1 MCKRGRKPMP
11 DKHLVGVTFDG
22 DTYATLAAVCDVIGT
37 PIATY
42 VRNLVSRALACE
54 DNRPNISIEAST
66 PRTAMEFVGIKE
78 PTPIFPTTDTR
89 PITEVLLEEKASA
102 EAAAE
107 ETVEETV
114 EDTVEETKEDA
125 EPETPT
131 VNDDLDEQL
140 AALFGE

>member
-54 DNRPNISIEAST
+54 DNRPNISIEPAT
-66 PRTAMEFVGIKE
+66 PRTAAEFVGIKE
-78 PTPIFPTTDTR
+78 PTPIFPTSDTR
-89 PITEVLLEEKASA
+89 PITEVLLEEKA
-102 EAAAE
+102 AAE
-107 ETVEETV
+107 ETK
-114 EDTVEETKEDA
+114 EDAVEETKEDA

>member
-54 DNRPNISIEAST
+54 DNRPNISIEPAT

-78 PTPIFPTTDTR
+78 PTPIFPTSDTR
-89 PITEVLLEEKASA
+89 PITEVLLEEKAAA
-102 EAAAE
+102 EASADE
-107 ETVEETV
+107 
-114 EDTVEETKEDA
+114 TVEETKEDA

>member
-37 PIATY
+37 PIATH
-42 VRNLVSRALACE
+42 VRNIVIRALACE
-54 DNRPNISIEAST
+54 ENRPNISIEPAT
-66 PRTAMEFVGIKE
+66 PRTAVEFVGIKE

-89 PITEVLLEEKASA
+89 PITEVLLEEKAAA

-107 ETVEETV
+107 EK
-114 EDTVEETKEDA
+114 VEETKEDA

>member
-22 DTYATLAAVCDVIGT
+22 ETYATLAAVCDVIGT

-42 VRNLVSRALACE
+42 VRNIVSRALACE
-54 DNRPNISIEAST
+54 DNRPNISIEPAT
-66 PRTAMEFVGIKE
+66 PRTAAEFVGIKE

-89 PITEVLLEEKASA
+89 PITEVLLEEKA
-102 EAAAE
+102 AAE
-107 ETVEETV
+107 E
-114 EDTVEETKEDA
+114 TVEETKEDA

>member
-37 PIATY
+37 PVATY
-42 VRNLVSRALACE
+42 VRNIVSRALACE
-54 DNRPNISIEAST
+54 DNRPNISIEPAT
-66 PRTAMEFVGIKE
+66 PRTAAEFVGIKE
-78 PTPIFPTTDTR
+78 PTPIFPTSDTR
-89 PITEVLLEEKASA
+89 PITEVLLEEKA
-102 EAAAE
+102 AAE

-114 EDTVEETKEDA
+114 EETKEETKEEA
-125 EPETPT
+125 PT

>member
-1 MCKRGRKPMP
+1 MP

-54 DNRPNISIEAST
+54 DNKPNISIEAST

-78 PTPIFPTTDTR
+78 PTPIFPTSDTR
-89 PITEVLLEEKASA
+89 PITEVLLEEK
-102 EAAAE
+102 ERDGGVVE
-107 ETVEETV
+107 EKVEET
-114 EDTVEETKEDA
+114 TEETKDEA
-125 EPETPT
+125 PT

>member
-37 PIATY
+37 PIATH
-42 VRNLVSRALACE
+42 VRNIVIRALACE
-54 DNRPNISIEAST
+54 ENRPNISIESAT

-89 PITEVLLEEKASA
+89 PITEVLLEEKAAA
-102 EAAAE
+102 EETKE
-107 ETVEETV
+107 ETVEEPR
-114 EDTVEETKEDA
+114 EEKKEDA

>member
-42 VRNLVSRALACE
+42 VRNLVARALACE
-54 DNRPNISIEAST
+54 ENRPNISIEPAT
-66 PRTAMEFVGIKE
+66 PRTAVEFVGIKE

-89 PITEVLLEEKASA
+89 PITEVLLEEKA
-102 EAAAE
+102 AAE
-107 ETVEETV
+107 ETVEET
-114 EDTVEETKEDA
+114 KEDA
-125 EPETPT
+125 TPETPT

>member
-54 DNRPNISIEAST
+54 DNRPNISIESAT
-66 PRTAMEFVGIKE
+66 PRTAAEFVGIKE
-78 PTPIFPTTDTR
+78 PTPIFPTSDTR
-89 PITEVLLEEKASA
+89 PITEVLLEEKAA
-102 EAAAE
+102 VEETKE
-107 ETVEETV
+107 ETVEEPQ
-114 EDTVEETKEDA
+114 EEA
-125 EPETPT
+125 PT

>member
-1 MCKRGRKPMP
+1 MP

-42 VRNLVSRALACE
+42 VRNIVSRALACE

-89 PITEVLLEEKASA
+89 PITEVLLEEKAA
-102 EAAAE
+102 EASAD
-107 ETVEETV
+107 ETVEETQ
-114 EDTVEETKEDA
+114 EDA

>member
-37 PIATY
+37 PIATH
-42 VRNLVSRALACE
+42 VRNIVIRALGCE
-54 DNRPNISIEAST
+54 ENRPNISIEPAT
-66 PRTAMEFVGIKE
+66 PRTAVEFVGIKE

-89 PITEVLLEEKASA
+89 PITEVLLEEQ
-102 EAAAE
+102 AAAE

-114 EDTVEETKEDA
+114 EDET
-125 EPETPT
+125 PETPT

>member
-54 DNRPNISIEAST
+54 DNRPNISIEPAT
-66 PRTAMEFVGIKE
+66 PRTAAEFVGIKE

-89 PITEVLLEEKASA
+89 PITEVLLEEKA
-102 EAAAE
+102 AAE
-107 ETVEETV
+107 ETVEE
-114 EDTVEETKEDA
+114 TVEETKEDA

>member
-22 DTYATLAAVCDVIGT
+22 DTYATLSAVCDVIGT
-37 PIATY
+37 PIATH
-42 VRNLVSRALACE
+42 VRNIVIRALACE
-54 DNRPNISIEAST
+54 ENRPNISIEPAT
-66 PRTAMEFVGIKE
+66 PRTAVEFVGIKE

-89 PITEVLLEEKASA
+89 PITEVLLEEKAAA
-102 EAAAE
+102 EATAE
-107 ETVEETV
+107 ETVEE
-114 EDTVEETKEDA
+114 TVEETKEDA

>member
-1 MCKRGRKPMP
+1 MP
-11 DKHLVGVTFDG
+11 GKHLVGVTFDG

-54 DNRPNISIEAST
+54 DNRPNISIDAAK
-66 PRTAMEFVGIKE
+66 PRTAIEFVGIKE
-78 PTPIFPTTDTR
+78 PTPIFPTSDTR
-89 PITEVLLEEKASA
+89 PITEVLLEEK
-102 EAAAE
+102 ERDGGV
-107 ETVEETV
+107 VEEN
-114 EDTVEETKEDA
+114 VEETKEEQKEEA
-125 EPETPT
+125 PT

>member
-1 MCKRGRKPMP
+1 MP
-11 DKHLVGVTFDG
+11 GKHLVGVTFDG

-54 DNRPNISIEAST
+54 DNKPNISIEAST

-78 PTPIFPTTDTR
+78 PTPIFPTSDTR
-89 PITEVLLEEKASA
+89 PITEVLLEEK
-102 EAAAE
+102 ERDGGIAE
-107 ETVEETV
+107 EK
-114 EDTVEETKEDA
+114 VEETKEETREDA
-125 EPETPT
+125 PT

>member
-42 VRNLVSRALACE
+42 VRNIVIRALVCE
-54 DNRPNISIEAST
+54 ENRPNISIEPAT
-66 PRTAMEFVGIKE
+66 PRTAVEFVGIKE

-89 PITEVLLEEKASA
+89 PITEVLLEEKA
-102 EAAAE
+102 AAE

-114 EDTVEETKEDA
+114 EEIEDA

>member
-37 PIATY
+37 PIATH
-42 VRNLVSRALACE
+42 VRNLVLRALACE
-54 DNRPNISIEAST
+54 DNRPNISIEPAT
-66 PRTAMEFVGIKE
+66 PRTAVEFVGIKE

-89 PITEVLLEEKASA
+89 PITEVLLEEKAA
-102 EAAAE
+102 DPAPVE
-107 ETVEETV
+107 ETVEEP
-114 EDTVEETKEDA
+114 KEDA

>member
-1 MCKRGRKPMP
+1 MP

-54 DNRPNISIEAST
+54 DNRPNISIEPAT
-66 PRTAMEFVGIKE
+66 PRTAAEFVGIKE

-89 PITEVLLEEKASA
+89 PITEVLLEEKAA
-102 EAAAE
+102 VEETKE
-107 ETVEETV
+107 ETVEEPR
-114 EDTVEETKEDA
+114 EEA
-125 EPETPT
+125 PT

>member
-37 PIATY
+37 PIATH
-42 VRNLVSRALACE
+42 VRNIVIRALGCE
-54 DNRPNISIEAST
+54 ENRPNISIEPAT
-66 PRTAMEFVGIKE
+66 PRTAVEFVGIKE

-89 PITEVLLEEKASA
+89 PITEVLLEEQ
-102 EAAAE
+102 AA
-107 ETVEETV
+107 VEE
-114 EDTVEETKEDA
+114 TVEETKEDA
-125 EPETPT
+125 TPETPT

>member
-54 DNRPNISIEAST
+54 DNKPNISIDAAK

-78 PTPIFPTTDTR
+78 PTPIFPTSDTR
-89 PITEVLLEEKASA
+89 PITEVLLEEK
-102 EAAAE
+102 ERDGGV
-107 ETVEETV
+107 VEEK
-114 EDTVEETKEDA
+114 VEETKEETREDA

>member
-1 MCKRGRKPMP
+1 MCKRGRKPMAN
-11 DKHLVGVTFDG
+11 KHLVGVTFDG
-22 DTYATLAAVCDVIGT
+22 EMYATLEAVCDVIGT

-42 VRNLVSRALACE
+42 VRNLVTRALACE
-54 DNRPNISIEAST
+54 DNRPNISIEPAT
-66 PRTAMEFVGIKE
+66 PRTAVEFVGIKE
-78 PTPIFPTTDTR
+78 PTPIFPTSDTR
-89 PITEVLLEEKASA
+89 PITEVLLEEKAA
-102 EAAAE
+102 DPTPVE

-114 EDTVEETKEDA
+114 EEIEDA

>member
-37 PIATY
+37 PIATH
-42 VRNLVSRALACE
+42 VRNIVIRALGCE
-54 DNRPNISIEAST
+54 ENRPNISIEPAT
-66 PRTAMEFVGIKE
+66 PRTAVEFVGIKE

-89 PITEVLLEEKASA
+89 PITEVLLEEKA
-102 EAAAE
+102 
-107 ETVEETV
+107 
-114 EDTVEETKEDA
+114 VEETKEEKVEEAVED
-125 EPETPT
+125 TPT

>member
-1 MCKRGRKPMP
+1 MP

-37 PIATY
+37 PIATH
-42 VRNLVSRALACE
+42 VRNLVLRALACE
-54 DNRPNISIEAST
+54 ENRPNISIEPAT
-66 PRTAMEFVGIKE
+66 PRTAVEFVGIKE

-89 PITEVLLEEKASA
+89 PITDVLLEEKAAA
-102 EAAAE
+102 EDAVE
-107 ETVEETV
+107 ETVEETK
-114 EDTVEETKEDA
+114 EEQKEEA
-125 EPETPT
+125 PT

>member
-11 DKHLVGVTFDG
+11 GKHLVGVTFDG

-54 DNRPNISIEAST
+54 DNKPNISIDAAK

-78 PTPIFPTTDTR
+78 PTPIFPTSDTR
-89 PITEVLLEEKASA
+89 PITEVLLEEKA
-102 EAAAE
+102 AAE
-107 ETVEETV
+107 VADEETQ
-114 EDTVEETKEDA
+114 ETKEEQKEEA
-125 EPETPT
+125 PT

>member
-37 PIATY
+37 PVATY

-54 DNRPNISIEAST
+54 DNRPNISIEPAT
-66 PRTAMEFVGIKE
+66 PRTAAEFVGIKE

-89 PITEVLLEEKASA
+89 PITEVLLEEKA
-102 EAAAE
+102 AA
-107 ETVEETV
+107 
-114 EDTVEETKEDA
+114 EETKEDA
-125 EPETPT
+125 EPEPQEEAPT

>member
-1 MCKRGRKPMP
+1 MP

-42 VRNLVSRALACE
+42 VRNLVTRALACE
-54 DNRPNISIEAST
+54 ENRPNISIEPAT
-66 PRTAMEFVGIKE
+66 PRTALEFVGIKE
-78 PTPIFPTTDTR
+78 PTPIFPTSDTR
-89 PITEVLLEEKASA
+89 PITEVLLEEKA
-102 EAAAE
+102 AAE
-107 ETVEETV
+107 EKEPAVEETQ
-114 EDTVEETKEDA
+114 EDA

-140 AALFGE
+140 ASLFGE

>member
-37 PIATY
+37 PVATY

-54 DNRPNISIEAST
+54 DNRPNISIEPAT
-66 PRTAMEFVGIKE
+66 PRTAAEFVGIKE

-89 PITEVLLEEKASA
+89 PITEVLLEEKA
-102 EAAAE
+102 AAE
-107 ETVEETV
+107 ETVEEPS
-114 EDTVEETKEDA
+114 EET

>member
-1 MCKRGRKPMP
+1 MP

-22 DTYATLAAVCDVIGT
+22 NTYATLAAVCDVIGT

-54 DNRPNISIEAST
+54 DDKPNISIDAAK

-78 PTPIFPTTDTR
+78 PTPIFPTSDTR
-89 PITEVLLEEKASA
+89 PITEVLLEEK
-102 EAAAE
+102 ERDGGV
-107 ETVEETV
+107 VEEK
-114 EDTVEETKEDA
+114 VEETKEEA
-125 EPETPT
+125 PT

>member
-37 PIATY
+37 PIATH
-42 VRNLVSRALACE
+42 VRNLVLRALACE
-54 DNRPNISIEAST
+54 DNRPNISIDPAT
-66 PRTAMEFVGIKE
+66 PRTAVEFVGIKE

-89 PITEVLLEEKASA
+89 PITEVLLEEK
-102 EAAAE
+102 EAAD
-107 ETVEETV
+107 ETVEEPR
-114 EDTVEETKEDA
+114 EETKEDA
-125 EPETPT
+125 TPETPT

>member
-1 MCKRGRKPMP
+1 MP

-54 DNRPNISIEAST
+54 DNRPNISIESAT

-78 PTPIFPTTDTR
+78 PTPIFPTSDTR
-89 PITEVLLEEKASA
+89 PITEVLLEEK
-102 EAAAE
+102 ERDGGVVE
-107 ETVEETV
+107 EQVEETK
-114 EDTVEETKEDA
+114 EETKEDA

>member
-54 DNRPNISIEAST
+54 DNRPNISIEPAT
-66 PRTAMEFVGIKE
+66 PRTAAEFVGIKE
-78 PTPIFPTTDTR
+78 PTPIFPTSDTR
-89 PITEVLLEEKASA
+89 PITEVLLEEKA
-102 EAAAE
+102 AAE
-107 ETVEETV
+107 ETVE
-114 EDTVEETKEDA
+114 DAVEETKEEQKEEA
-125 EPETPT
+125 PT

>member
-1 MCKRGRKPMP
+1 MP

-37 PIATY
+37 PIATH
-42 VRNLVSRALACE
+42 VRNLVLRALACE
-54 DNRPNISIEAST
+54 DNRPNISIESAT

-89 PITEVLLEEKASA
+89 PITEVLLDEKAA
-102 EAAAE
+102 DPTPVE
-107 ETVEETV
+107 ETVEETK
-114 EDTVEETKEDA
+114 EEA
-125 EPETPT
+125 PT

>member
-54 DNRPNISIEAST
+54 DNRPNISIESAT

-78 PTPIFPTTDTR
+78 PTPIFPTSDTR
-89 PITEVLLEEKASA
+89 PITEVLLEEKERDGGVAEDSA
-102 EAAAE
+102 EE
-107 ETVEETV
+107 VVERKDE
-114 EDTVEETKEDA
+114 A
-125 EPETPT
+125 PT

>member
-42 VRNLVSRALACE
+42 VRNLVSRALECE
-54 DNRPNISIEAST
+54 DNRPNISIEPAT
-66 PRTAMEFVGIKE
+66 PRTAAEFVGIKE

-89 PITEVLLEEKASA
+89 PITEVLLEEKAA
-102 EAAAE
+102 VE
-107 ETVEETV
+107 ETVEEPQ
-114 EDTVEETKEDA
+114 EEA
-125 EPETPT
+125 PT

>member
-1 MCKRGRKPMP
+1 MP

-54 DNRPNISIEAST
+54 DNKPNISIDAAT

-89 PITEVLLEEKASA
+89 PITEVLLEEKAAA
-102 EAAAE
+102 EASAD
-107 ETVEETV
+107 ETVEEI
-114 EDTVEETKEDA
+114 EDA
-125 EPETPT
+125 EPDTPT
-131 VNDDLDEQL
+131 VTDDLDEQL

>member
-37 PIATY
+37 PIATH
-42 VRNLVSRALACE
+42 VRNIVIRALACE
-54 DNRPNISIEAST
+54 ENRPNISIEPAT
-66 PRTAMEFVGIKE
+66 PRTAAEFVGIKE

-89 PITEVLLEEKASA
+89 PITEVLLEEK
-102 EAAAE
+102 ERDGGVVEETKE
-107 ETVEETV
+107 ETVEEI
-114 EDTVEETKEDA
+114 EEQKEEA
-125 EPETPT
+125 PT

>member
-37 PIATY
+37 PIATH
-42 VRNLVSRALACE
+42 VRNIVIRALACE
-54 DNRPNISIEAST
+54 ENRPNISIEPAT
-66 PRTAMEFVGIKE
+66 PRTAVEFVGIKE

-89 PITEVLLEEKASA
+89 PITDVLLEEKAAA
-102 EAAAE
+102 EATAE
-107 ETVEETV
+107 EKVEETQ
-114 EDTVEETKEDA
+114 EDA